1 MWVTRVR
8 SVTSPCSSSA
18 LSFEVRM
25 LSRLRAA
32 AVLDGVRGKPGV
44 NRAQLSQF
52 IARVSEFGAANAEH
66 LAELDLNPVL
76 TGPNDVVAVY
86 WLLVEK

>member
-1 MWVTRVR
+1 VVFRQAPVTE
-8 SVTSPCSSSA
+8 SEA
-18 LSFEVRM
+18 DDM

-76 TGPNDVVAVY
+76 TGPNDVVAVD